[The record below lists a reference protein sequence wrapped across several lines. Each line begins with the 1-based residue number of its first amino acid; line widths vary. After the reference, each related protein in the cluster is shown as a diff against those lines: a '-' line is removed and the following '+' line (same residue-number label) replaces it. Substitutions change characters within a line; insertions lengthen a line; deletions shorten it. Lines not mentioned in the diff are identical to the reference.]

1 MLIVS
6 DNEKGQ
12 LIAPADFWQ
21 LVGDQHYQHFYG
33 VSFVFSVKFIKN
45 HLLPQF
51 DNIELVLGL
60 SDNGKEP
67 IGQKLSSVLFKRKDQ
82 INYAIEHADSEFTKR
97 ILDGSLKLYFTKTDL
112 IHSKIYLMTTDDHY
126 CAFTGSMNLTEQ
138 AVNHNYEQ
146 LEEFYGKLEDPQH
159 QIHRQMFDIIK
170 ENAAEIIDAKQL
182 RGYLNTKD
190 KATQQVNILKDGIDL
205 LQQKVNGDNQ
215 NYVLVNSDEI
225 QRFNQ
230 DTAKLADQ
238 DDIDKETMRTLEVS
252 LNLFTDKGNL
262 KRKTTIDKKLPV
274 IQKIQQRVSYIEKDE
289 KAKRTFATNSN
300 YFPRPLLIYSQDA
313 NQLYQSPKF
322 GSKVP
327 GQLIELKE
335 IDRDHLKRSLQ
346 TFCDIVNEYQDVKI
360 NGEGWQTLNFLLYLY
375 ETPFIWKIKDIY
387 AHSDTAKHSSDVP
400 VAVNLVGRG
409 QTGKTTLGIDLAAKL
424 TGALNTLSNED
435 FKASSGSR
443 ENIHIKNVLNTYY
456 HTKGPVSP
464 LMIDDVRPD
473 LTTKDYFASVL
484 KGVTNKYYGPMP
496 TVILTM
502 NREDNNGQLTQR
514 NEISRRDLML
524 SFESN
529 FRGTEEDQLKRID
542 KLERQADDYLYQYCL
557 VKMQQFFRDVDEETG
572 RQILN
577 DYFYPIRKILKDALK
592 EFGLYDQV
600 AKFFDLGTY
609 NYEDFRS
616 FNDWKMLVS
625 QAKIGTDI
633 SFSHNGQGQLIAQV
647 NKSLFSRLVADNTN
661 RNSASSVMNSYFHGL
676 PREYEISDTTL
687 LTQSGFPINVNN
699 FDKWM
704 QEPLLETRFQKES
717 ELGKQESDQ
726 KRNQVLD
733 QLIQSQLKLT
743 DTLAKEHRKQH
754 HGLFGWLRKN

>member
-6 DNEKGQ
+6 DNEKGK

-21 LVGDQHYQHFYG
+21 LVGDQPYQDFRG
-33 VSFVFSVKFIKN
+33 VSFVSSVKFIEE

-51 DNIELVLGL
+51 ANIELILGL
-60 SDNGKEP
+60 SDNGKNP

-82 INYAIEHADSEFTKR
+82 INYAINHADSEFTKR

-112 IHSKIYLMTTDDHY
+112 IHSKIYLMQNDDQY
-126 CAFTGSMNLTEQ
+126 RAFTGSMNLTEQ
-138 AVNHNYEQ
+138 AVHHNFEQ
-146 LEEFYGKLEDPQH
+146 LEEFYGDVKDIEYRL
-159 QIHRQMFDIIK
+159 HRQMFDLIK
-170 ENAAEIIDAKQL
+170 QNAAEIIDAKQL

-190 KATQQVNILKDGIDL
+190 KSVQQVNILKDGIDL
-205 LQQKVNGDNQ
+205 LQQKKGEDDQ

-225 QRFNQ
+225 KRFNH
-230 DTAKLADQ
+230 DAAKLANQ
-238 DDIDKETMRTLEVS
+238 DDIDADTMRTLEVS

-262 KRKTTIDKKLPV
+262 KRQKTIDKKLPV
-274 IQKIQQRVSYIEKDE
+274 IQKIQQKVNYIEKDE
-289 KAKRTFATNSN
+289 KAHRTFATDSD
-300 YFPRPLLIYSQDA
+300 YFPRPLLIYSQETD
-313 NQLYQSPKF
+313 QLYESPKF

-327 GQLIELKE
+327 GQLIDMKE

-346 TFCDIVNEYQDVKI
+346 TFCDIINEYQDVKI
-360 NGEGWQTLNFLLYLY
+360 NGEGWQALNFLLYLY
-375 ETPFIWKIKDIY
+375 ESPFIWQIKDLY

-409 QTGKTTLGIDLAAKL
+409 QTGKTTLGIDLAGKL

-435 FKASSGSR
+435 FKAASGSR

-484 KGVTNKYYGPMP
+484 KGVTNKYFGPMP

-529 FRGTEEDQLKRID
+529 FKGTEEDQLKRID
-542 KLERQADDYLYQYCL
+542 KLEKQADDYLFQYCL
-557 VKMQQFFRDVDEETG
+557 VHLHQFFADIDEDTG
-572 RQILN
+572 RKILN
-577 DYFYPIRKILKDALK
+577 DYFYPIRKILKEALS

-600 AKFFDLGTY
+600 KKFFDLGTY
-609 NYEDFRS
+609 NYEDFRA

-633 SFSHNGQGQLIAQV
+633 SFSHDGQGQLIAQI
-647 NKSLFSRLVADNTN
+647 NKSLFSRVVADNTN

-687 LTQSGFPINVNN
+687 LTQSGFPINVIN
-699 FDKWM
+699 FDRWM
-704 QEPLLETRFQKES
+704 KEPLLETRFRQES

-726 KRNQVLD
+726 KRDEVLK
-733 QLIQSQLKLT
+733 QLMQSQIQLT
-743 DTLAKEHRKQH
+743 NTLENEHKQRH
-754 HGLFGWLRKN
+754 HGLFGWLRK